1 MSAGVAVGFDGC
13 GVLVELAA
21 GGAGVLVGLVV
32 GGCGY
37 AGGIQP
43 VGVAVDGSGDL
54 VAPAVGGSGVPVGT
68 WIDVAEGSGVRVG
81 GDGVPRPSAGTGVGE
96 FATAGGVCVPDPDVP
111 AGDASVHVAAACDK
125 VAVARN
131 VAGGGS
137 AGENAL
143 FPPILFPATTVPI
156 THIRLPATSAPIV
169 RIASRDNE
177 RSRLM

>member
-1 MSAGVAVGFDGC
+1 VRVGLGVGTP
-13 GVLVELAA
+13 GVLM
-21 GGAGVLVGLVV
+21 GLVV

-43 VGVAVDGSGDL
+43 VGVAV
-54 VAPAVGGSGVPVGT
+54 GGSGVPVGI
-68 WIDVAEGSGVRVG
+68 WIDVADGSGVGVG
-81 GDGVPRPSAGTGVGE
+81 GDGVLRLSEGESVLRPSAGTGVGE

-111 AGDASVHVAAACDK
+111 AGDTGVHVAAACDK

-137 AGENAL
+137 TGGNIL
-143 FPPILFPATTVPI
+143 LPPILLPATTVPI

-169 RIASRDNE
+169 RIASRGNE
-177 RSRLM
+177 RSRLIWLLLG